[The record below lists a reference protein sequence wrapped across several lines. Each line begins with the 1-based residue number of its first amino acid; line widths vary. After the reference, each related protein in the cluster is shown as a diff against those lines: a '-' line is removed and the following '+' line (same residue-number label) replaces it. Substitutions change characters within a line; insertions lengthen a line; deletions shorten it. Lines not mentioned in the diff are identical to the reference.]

1 MLVSIVASVSVHCA
15 TETLTV
21 TIDLLSSA
29 ACSAA
34 FNELPVI
41 GSHLQRL
48 QNDSAD
54 NSQFITSVITIYA
67 LFGDDIRVSST
78 SQSADTTFDV
88 LTSISLVIFVI
99 EVTAA
104 SVGKEGY
111 IWSFFF
117 FLDSLSTASLILD
130 LTFVAEALFGGGG
143 GSSDARVARAG
154 RASRAGTRAG
164 RVVRIIRLIR
174 LLRIIK
180 LYKAALET
188 NNHQHKMRRSSTASQ
203 VSAEGHSKGAASP
216 AEGKPEADNNTN
228 KRRKGHLHALVA
240 VEDDV
245 LSNDDK
251 HEEEEAMGDESRV
264 GKKLSELTTRKV
276 ILLVLAMLFLIPQ
289 FEVNGHFE
297 DMSTSPQYAVDNI
310 YRTWSMYVDS
320 CIQLRE
326 GTINDTK
333 IKDIMREG
341 YERELLNFM
350 YYHNPH
356 SAEQSC
362 PDGDLCLGH
371 TYRQFYFWMS
381 YHHTGPHDDECL
393 NHPQP
398 TLLRTSNSDD
408 DARGNDTGIIEPGG
422 ASGDYIMN
430 TGTIPVETLTR
441 LAAPWDTVCA
451 DENGIILDDNFRSGD
466 GNNITKYCPEEYLR
480 FTERVRYLPLF
491 QANSAGHMA
500 HYIAHEDDHYHYYFE
515 IIMDQRSYTQA
526 SAILNIIQTL
536 FICVLLGGGALFFS
550 KDANDLVLRPIERM
564 ANKMDKI
571 RLNPLYATKLG
582 DDEHKREM
590 AEKEKLKNEFSKA
603 SNPVARWR
611 VKRKITEASSKGG
624 ARGEPLET
632 VILEKTII
640 KIGGLLAV
648 GFGEAGTEVI
658 GHNIRGGDS
667 AAVDPMVSG
676 SRVEAIIGF
685 CDIRQFNVATE
696 ILQDKIMLFVNQIGE
711 IVHGIADEYHGVANR
726 NLGEAFLMVWRLPF
740 VESQENKKVE
750 AKRQKLADMSVM
762 SFVKILVAINKS
774 PVLAEYR
781 HHPGLLERL
790 GDDYRVT
797 MGFGVHA
804 GWAIEGAIGSEF
816 KIDASYL
823 SPNVNMASRLAA
835 ATKQYKT
842 NILCSEVLIKN
853 MCSSH
858 MQKYCRVIDNVTVK
872 GSNVPVRLYTIDVDY
887 LSLPVAD
894 SETMDSHLRGVLS
907 RTNSAQAQVLDSNNG
922 TAVVRK
928 HGSFASS
935 NGSVTGMRRKKRRHS
950 GRRQSNRIA
959 GAVTPPHGIHN
970 RTINKS
976 KLRRMREAKK
986 QKKWSEEYVVADA
999 WENDEDLVLARK
1011 IFTPTFL
1018 GKFGAAYRN
1027 YEAGEWKA
1035 AASTLTETK
1044 DMLGYED
1051 GPSAVLLKFMRSHDC
1066 VAPKDWEGYRALTE
1080 K

>member
-1 MLVSIVASVSVHCA
+1 TSAGSKLLAQLVI
-15 TETLTV
+15 
-21 TIDLLSSA
+21 
-29 ACSAA
+29 
-34 FNELPVI
+34 ELPSLATRIKHWCGV
-41 GSHLQRL
+41 LV
-48 QNDSAD
+48 D
-54 NSQFITSVITIYA
+54 NTIFSFITSIITIYA

-188 NNHQHKMRRSSTASQ
+188 NNHNQHRMRRSSTVSQ
-203 VSAEGHSKGAASP
+203 DSAEGHSKGAASP
-216 AEGKPEADNNTN
+216 VEGKPETDNNTN

-251 HEEEEAMGDESRV
+251 HEDEEAMGDESRV

-326 GTINDTK
+326 GAINDTRA
-333 IKDIMREG
+333 KDIMREG

-408 DARGNDTGIIEPGG
+408 SARGNDTGIIEPGDV
-422 ASGDYIMN
+422 SGDYIM
-430 TGTIPVETLTR
+430 T
-441 LAAPWDTVCA
+441 
-451 DENGIILDDNFRSGD
+451 
-466 GNNITKYCPEEYLR
+466 
-480 FTERVRYLPLF
+480 
-491 QANSAGHMA
+491 NSAGHMA
-500 HYIAHEDDHYHYYFE
+500 HYTAHEDDRYHYYFE

-526 SAILNIIQTL
+526 SAILNVIQTL

-571 RLNPLYATKLG
+571 RLY
-582 DDEHKREM
+582 RE
-590 AEKEKLKNEFSKA
+590 
-603 SNPVARWR
+603 
-611 VKRKITEASSKGG
+611 SS
-624 ARGEPLET
+624 
-632 VILEKTII
+632 
-640 KIGGLLAV
+640 
-648 GFGEAGTEVI
+648 
-658 GHNIRGGDS
+658 
-667 AAVDPMVSG
+667 
-676 SRVEAIIGF
+676 
-685 CDIRQFNVATE
+685 
-696 ILQDKIMLFVNQIGE
+696 
-711 IVHGIADEYHGVANR
+711 
-726 NLGEAFLMVWRLPF
+726 
-740 VESQENKKVE
+740 
-750 AKRQKLADMSVM
+750 
-762 SFVKILVAINKS
+762 
-774 PVLAEYR
+774 
-781 HHPGLLERL
+781 
-790 GDDYRVT
+790 
-797 MGFGVHA
+797 
-804 GWAIEGAIGSEF
+804 
-816 KIDASYL
+816 
-823 SPNVNMASRLAA
+823 
-835 ATKQYKT
+835 
-842 NILCSEVLIKN
+842 LC
-853 MCSSH
+853 
-858 MQKYCRVIDNVTVK
+858 
-872 GSNVPVRLYTIDVDY
+872 
-887 LSLPVAD
+887 
-894 SETMDSHLRGVLS
+894 
-907 RTNSAQAQVLDSNNG
+907 
-922 TAVVRK
+922 
-928 HGSFASS
+928 
-935 NGSVTGMRRKKRRHS
+935 
-950 GRRQSNRIA
+950 
-959 GAVTPPHGIHN
+959 
-970 RTINKS
+970 
-976 KLRRMREAKK
+976 
-986 QKKWSEEYVVADA
+986 
-999 WENDEDLVLARK
+999 
-1011 IFTPTFL
+1011 
-1018 GKFGAAYRN
+1018 
-1027 YEAGEWKA
+1027 YEAG
-1035 AASTLTETK
+1035 
-1044 DMLGYED
+1044 
-1051 GPSAVLLKFMRSHDC
+1051 R
-1066 VAPKDWEGYRALTE
+1066 
-1080 K
+1080 

>member
-1 MLVSIVASVSVHCA
+1 TSAGSKLLAQLVIERPS
-15 TETLTV
+15 LTARIKYWCGLLV
-21 TIDLLSSA
+21 DNTIFS
-29 ACSAA
+29 
-34 FNELPVI
+34 
-41 GSHLQRL
+41 
-48 QNDSAD
+48 
-54 NSQFITSVITIYA
+54 FITSVITIYA

-422 ASGDYIMN
+422 ASGDYIM
-430 TGTIPVETLTR
+430 T
-441 LAAPWDTVCA
+441 
-451 DENGIILDDNFRSGD
+451 
-466 GNNITKYCPEEYLR
+466 
-480 FTERVRYLPLF
+480 
-491 QANSAGHMA
+491 NSAGHMA

-571 RLNPLYATKLG
+571 RMNPLYATKLG

-676 SRVEAIIGF
+676 SR
-685 CDIRQFNVATE
+685 
-696 ILQDKIMLFVNQIGE
+696 
-711 IVHGIADEYHGVANR
+711 
-726 NLGEAFLMVWRLPF
+726 
-740 VESQENKKVE
+740 
-750 AKRQKLADMSVM
+750 
-762 SFVKILVAINKS
+762 
-774 PVLAEYR
+774 
-781 HHPGLLERL
+781 
-790 GDDYRVT
+790 
-797 MGFGVHA
+797 
-804 GWAIEGAIGSEF
+804 
-816 KIDASYL
+816 
-823 SPNVNMASRLAA
+823 
-835 ATKQYKT
+835 
-842 NILCSEVLIKN
+842 
-853 MCSSH
+853 
-858 MQKYCRVIDNVTVK
+858 
-872 GSNVPVRLYTIDVDY
+872 
-887 LSLPVAD
+887 
-894 SETMDSHLRGVLS
+894 
-907 RTNSAQAQVLDSNNG
+907 
-922 TAVVRK
+922 
-928 HGSFASS
+928 
-935 NGSVTGMRRKKRRHS
+935 
-950 GRRQSNRIA
+950 
-959 GAVTPPHGIHN
+959 
-970 RTINKS
+970 
-976 KLRRMREAKK
+976 
-986 QKKWSEEYVVADA
+986 
-999 WENDEDLVLARK
+999 
-1011 IFTPTFL
+1011 
-1018 GKFGAAYRN
+1018 
-1027 YEAGEWKA
+1027 
-1035 AASTLTETK
+1035 
-1044 DMLGYED
+1044 
-1051 GPSAVLLKFMRSHDC
+1051 
-1066 VAPKDWEGYRALTE
+1066 
-1080 K
+1080 